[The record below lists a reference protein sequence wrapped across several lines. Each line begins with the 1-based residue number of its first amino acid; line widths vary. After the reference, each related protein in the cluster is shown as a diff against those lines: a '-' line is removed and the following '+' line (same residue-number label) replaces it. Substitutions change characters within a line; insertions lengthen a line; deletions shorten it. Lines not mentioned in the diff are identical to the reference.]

1 VNGSG
6 NISVRKIGML
16 AMQIMLD
23 MMMDLMNKIAR
34 EASMILVKDG
44 RRSLTVHMT
53 LQPPR
58 ASSCASAR
66 TPIIALLCSR

>member
-1 VNGSG
+1 VNGSD
-6 NISVRKIGML
+6 NISVRKIGMR

-34 EASMILVKDG
+34 ETPMILERTAEG
-44 RRSLTVHMT
+44 PLLFMT

-58 ASSCASAR
+58 ASSCATAK
-66 TPIIALLCSR
+66 TPILALLCWR